1 MSNQYIGTAAGNGDD
16 HATGTSDLDENVLH
30 DLVVNIVRGNQAD
43 ALIEINRL
51 VRDHPNADA
60 LSERIAI
67 ARAAA

>member
-1 MSNQYIGTAAGNGDD
+1 MAIDYECNECG
-16 HATGTSDLDENVLH
+16 GTSPDLDETVLH
-30 DLVVNIVRGNQAD
+30 DLVVNIVRGNHAD
-43 ALIEINRL
+43 ALIDINRL